1 MHLLL
6 SCWALEAVPAAGAR
20 PSASAI
26 ANTPTARHWLGSL
39 LDDFCTESVTAAS
52 RRPGRSVRLD
62 GRPSFFVDRH
72 KSQKGSSCAGLSN
85 EEKNGILSAFDTR
98 AFGSERVRI
107 LEPTQLEAMRVGG
120 CQGLRV
126 LVRAASKAG
135 ENLFLLVYAVSGI
148 GAATANSTNETSA
161 LRRALDGAGL

>member
-1 MHLLL
+1 
-6 SCWALEAVPAAGAR
+6 
-20 PSASAI
+20 
-26 ANTPTARHWLGSL
+26 
-39 LDDFCTESVTAAS
+39 VTAAS